1 MSIKSTVVAAAATCL
16 VTSSVALA
24 CSRVTLIGGDNIV
37 VTGRTLDW
45 MQPMDTNLWAL
56 PAGLRHNGAVAVNPL
71 TWTSKYGSL
80 VAGAYD
86 QASIDGMN
94 EAGLVANTLYLSVMD
109 PGPRDRGRPGLSVA
123 AWAQYVL
130 DNFATVDEAVAA
142 LGKGDIQVLVTVLPD
157 GEKGVGHLAIS
168 DPSGDSAIFEYIG
181 GKLVIHHDRKYSVMT
196 NEPSFD
202 QQLAL
207 TAYWG
212 DIGGA
217 AFLPGTGRP
226 ADRFVRASYY
236 LAQAPQTTS
245 VRTAIASIF
254 SIMRDVSVPLGNS
267 TRGRPNV
274 ASTWWRSVADQT
286 HRTYYFDAT
295 ESPNVFWVSLDK
307 LNLKKGAP
315 VMKLD
320 LQGNPIFAGEAS
332 AEFKPAKQFD
342 FLLATGS

>member
-1 MSIKSTVVAAAATCL
+1 MSIKSAVVAAAATCL

-56 PAGLRHNGAVAVNPL
+56 PAGLRHSGAVAVNPL

-109 PGPRDRGRPGLSVA
+109 PGPRDPKRPGLSVA
-123 AWAQYVL
+123 AWTQYVL

-207 TAYWG
+207 TAYWN
-212 DIGGA
+212 DVGGS
-217 AFLPGTGRP
+217 AFLPGTSRP

-236 LAQAPQTTS
+236 LARAPRTAS
-245 VRTAIASIF
+245 VRTSIATIF
-254 SIMRDVSVPLGNS
+254 SIMRDVSVPLGNA
-267 TRGRPNV
+267 TPGRPNV

-320 LQGNPIFAGEAS
+320 LQGNPIFAGEVS
-332 AEFKPAKQFD
+332 ADFKPAKQFD